1 MKLESILENVKELR
15 DQAVCLTDFKVS
27 DQTKV
32 NSRTLKI
39 FKFVMRKESE
49 SRDEIIKEIIGELN
63 LIRRRFGL
71 ESTENLDLDNQEK
84 PFVIRES
91 RKTFCY

>member
-1 MKLESILENVKELR
+1 MEMKLESILENVKELR

-71 ESTENLDLDNQEK
+71 ESTENLDLYNQEK
-84 PFVIRES
+84 PFVIR
-91 RKTFCY
+91 